1 MTMTTQAPTRDLVAE
16 YLARYASY
24 GDELQLS
31 AERFDR
37 KAQKWETK
45 EVVSKEEA
53 PQLFADRWHISFLLV
68 NPVYRNG
75 RLHLRTIEP

>member
-1 MTMTTQAPTRDLVAE
+1 MTVMTQAPTRDLVAE
-16 YLARYASY
+16 YLDRYADY

-31 AERFDR
+31 AERWIYKECR
-37 KAQKWETK
+37 WEQK

>member
-1 MTMTTQAPTRDLVAE
+1 MTVTTQAPTRDLVAE
-16 YLARYASY
+16 YLDRYAAY

-31 AERFDR
+31 AERFDHEKR
-37 KAQKWETK
+37 QWEKK
-45 EVVSKEEA
+45 EVVNKEEA

>member
-1 MTMTTQAPTRDLVAE
+1 MTMTQAPTRDLVAE
-16 YLARYASY
+16 YLACYADY

-31 AERFDR
+31 AERWNHQER
-37 KAQKWETK
+37 RWEK
-45 EVVSKEEA
+45 KGVVSKEEA

-68 NPVYRNG
+68 NTVYRNG